1 LAAFEFGS
9 FALTAAGEAIFLE
22 LQIAEFFFMLTADVE
37 FDSGFRFSGGVAGR
51 FIEKCSYA
59 SGEDGQFHTGD
70 LA

>member
-51 FIEKCSYA
+51 LDA
-59 SGEDGQFHTGD
+59 SESSPTF
-70 LA
+70 APFRNP